1 MHYRLLG
8 SLEVE
13 HDDARV
19 DLGPPKQRA
28 VLAVLLLS
36 RGRVVPTDRLV
47 AAVWGE
53 NPPTS
58 VSASLQAYISNLR
71 RILRDER
78 TAASPIV
85 RRSPGYLLDIPD
97 EHVDVAAF
105 LRGADAARAAVEARD
120 WPAAV
125 DAARTALEFW
135 RGGLLEDLRDEEW
148 VKRESHRLDER
159 RSETRENLVTGLLG
173 CGRLAEAVVEAQRLR
188 SAEPLRERGA
198 WLEVIALHR
207 DGRSADALDAYRA
220 HARLLDEELGLEPG
234 PALRDLHGAILRQDP
249 DLATWPVASRA
260 RHVPAVVEPD
270 RPHEDPEPAD
280 AVRLPSR
287 PFIGRTRELAA
298 IRGMR
303 TDAGTDTA
311 RWLVLT
317 GPAGIGK
324 TRLAEETLADEQ
336 SRGARIVR
344 TACPEDEGT
353 PPWWPIRGVVRGL
366 GGDPDVLLTPPAGTD
381 ADAARWVVY
390 DRLDGLLR
398 ASVTGETVI
407 LVDDVQWSDSA
418 SLRWLTH
425 LASSGFSGRITFVL
439 TVRDEGEPRPDLERL
454 LAAIARQPA
463 NRQLAVS
470 PLATG
475 EVAELAALVSGEE
488 IPDEEAVALTEQTGG
503 NPFFVGE
510 YARLPREERAAG
522 GIPLA
527 VRSVLRRRL
536 TAVDP
541 DVLQVLRTA
550 AVMNDP
556 LDIDLLCAV
565 TRLDREELADLLDE
579 AADEHLIVPA
589 PESGSYAFAHG
600 LLRDEVLAG
609 LSAPR
614 RQRLHA
620 KIAEALRS
628 SGGPDRLVRRA
639 AHLVSAFPLVEAEEV
654 FEACR
659 AAALDAEERW
669 LSEAA
674 ARWYDA
680 AIRAYDQLPDERR
693 DDEERDQLLVARVAA
708 LARAGRWSTVL
719 QVVEE
724 GVTSA
729 VRDGRLPSAGRL
741 AATLLRTAGSWPW
754 AAYTEDAAPLM
765 ARLVGIEPLVAADP
779 AAHARVLAAI
789 AVGSY
794 YEIDGSIRDRL
805 SARAIEL
812 AESTGDNDVL
822 ADTLLGRALVFAG
835 VASHVHDEED
845 ALKRLLVL
853 PHRLARLDTVLSH
866 NMLTLTALI
875 QGRLD
880 EMEEHLRQGIAGS
893 DSLRLPI
900 SRVQLRWAEGTF
912 HLFRG
917 DIERAEQL
925 YRHAYEL
932 HRQTELYVM
941 GVHELALLAVR
952 WHQGRLSEVE
962 GVPVANVSMMPW
974 AQAALAIAAG
984 RTDEGEAMIAAALRK
999 PTLDVWTTGG
1009 ELTLLA
1015 HQMADA
1021 GLGKHAAA
1029 VAERLRPLAGL
1040 VGAIGQVGVIGR
1052 VDDALRRLNALDAPE
1067 AAQGPA
1073 DAHAGFEAPLVN

>member
-1 MHYRLLG
+1 MQYRLLG
-8 SLEVE
+8 PLEVLS
-13 HDDARV
+13 DDAPV
-19 DLGPPKQRA
+19 DLGSPKQRA

-47 AAVWGE
+47 AAVWGD

-71 RILRDER
+71 RILRDDR
-78 TAASPIV
+78 TAGSPIV
-85 RRSPGYLLDIPD
+85 RRSPGYLLQA
-97 EHVDVAAF
+97 EEEKVDVAAF
-105 LRGADAARAAVEARD
+105 LAGADGARSAVETHD
-120 WPAAV
+120 WHTAV
-125 DAARTALEFW
+125 DAARTALGLW
-135 RGGLLEDLRDEEW
+135 RGSLLEDLRDEDW
-148 VKRESHRLDER
+148 VQREARRLDER

-173 CGRLAEAVVEAQRLR
+173 AGRLAEAVVEIERLR
-188 SAEPLRERGA
+188 AAEPLRERGA
-198 WLEVIALHR
+198 WLQVLALHR
-207 DGRSADALDAYRA
+207 DGRTAEALEAYRS
-220 HARLLDEELGLEPG
+220 HAQLLDDELGLEPG
-234 PALRDLHGAILRQDP
+234 PALRDLQAAILRQDP
-249 DLATWPVASRA
+249 DLDNWPEPNPVRRTPS
-260 RHVPAVVEPD
+260 VVEPD
-270 RPHEDPEPAD
+270 RRATDADPAETAR
-280 AVRLPSR
+280 ATAR
-287 PFIGRTRELAA
+287 PFIGRARELAA
-298 IRGMR
+298 IEGMR
-303 TDAGTDTA
+303 EESATGVV

-317 GPAGIGK
+317 GPPGIGK
-324 TRLAEETLADEQ
+324 TRLAEETLTEEQ
-336 SRGARIVR
+336 MRGARIVR

-353 PPWWPIRGVVRGL
+353 PPWWPIRGLVRGL
-366 GGDPDVLLTPPAGTD
+366 GADPDALLTPPAGTD

-407 LVDDVQWSDSA
+407 LVDDVQWSDTA

-425 LASSGFSGRITFVL
+425 LASSGFSGRLTFVL
-439 TVRDEGEPRPDLERL
+439 TVRDEGELKPELERL

-470 PLATG
+470 PLATA
-475 EVAELAALVSGEE
+475 EVAELACVVSGES
-488 IPDEEAVALTEQTGG
+488 IPEEEAAALTEQTGG

-522 GIPLA
+522 GVPLA

-536 TAVDP
+536 GAVDT

-579 AADEHLIVPA
+579 AADEHLIAPA
-589 PESGSYAFAHG
+589 PESGSYRFAHG

-639 AHLVSAFPLVEAEEV
+639 SHLVSAFPLVEAQEV

-659 AAALDAEERW
+659 AAAVDAEERW

-674 ARWYDA
+674 ARWFDA
-680 AIRAYDQLPDERR
+680 AITAYDQLPDRERS
-693 DDEERDQLLVARVAA
+693 DEERDELLVARVSA

-719 QVVEE
+719 QVVED

-729 VRDGRLPSAGRL
+729 VRDRRFPSAGRL

-765 ARLVGIEPLVAADP
+765 ARLVGIEPVVAANP
-779 AAHARVLAAI
+779 AAHSRILAAI

-794 YEIDGSIRDRL
+794 YDIDGTIRDRL
-805 SARAIEL
+805 SARAVSI
-812 AESTGDNDVL
+812 AEETGDDDVL
-822 ADTLLGRALVFAG
+822 ADALLGRALSFAG
-835 VASHVHDEED
+835 VASRVHDEES
-845 ALKRLLVL
+845 ALLRLMVL
-853 PHRLARLDTVLSH
+853 PHRQSRLDEVLSH

-875 QGRLD
+875 LGRLD
-880 EMEEHLRQGIAGS
+880 EMEDHLRQGIAGS
-893 DSLRLPI
+893 DALRLPI
-900 SRVQLRWAEGTF
+900 SRVQLRWAEGALQ
-912 HLFRG
+912 LFRG
-917 DIERAEQL
+917 DVDRAETL

-941 GVHELALLAVR
+941 GVHELAFLSTR

-962 GVPVANVSMMPW
+962 GLPAANVSMMPW
-974 AQAALAIAAG
+974 AHAALEIAHG
-984 RTDEGEAMIAAALRK
+984 RTDEGDALIATALRK

-1009 ELTLLA
+1009 ELVLLA
-1015 HQMADA
+1015 HALADA
-1021 GLGKHAAA
+1021 GLRTHAAA
-1029 VAERLRPLAGL
+1029 IAEKLRPLQHL
-1040 VGAIGQVGVIGR
+1040 VGALGQIAAIGR
-1052 VDDALRRLNALDAPE
+1052 VDDALRRLETLVAEDALVGAEQP
-1067 AAQGPA
+1067 
-1073 DAHAGFEAPLVN
+1073 V